1 MIGSRRKNPANPTI
15 FRARA
20 SGPTSTF
27 GAAPGRLALPAAR
40 CYVGRRKYGEF
51 FMKASFMRAFLTRA
65 LSLAAAIMFLA
76 SPALAQIPKLNLLQD
91 TKPAKTQEE
100 KDAESAQEKAY
111 KDSLKK
117 IPDAKAPS
125 DPWGTVRSTDT
136 PAKSASSGKSKAKTG
151 TATGTGTSAN

>member
-1 MIGSRRKNPANPTI
+1 
-15 FRARA
+15 
-20 SGPTSTF
+20 
-27 GAAPGRLALPAAR
+27 
-40 CYVGRRKYGEF
+40 
-51 FMKASFMRAFLTRA
+51 MKASFMRAFLTRA
-65 LSLAAAIMFLA
+65 LSLAAAIMLLA